1 MIHFFGSQ
9 DTVFA
14 LQTQDNLS
22 HEDIKK
28 LLWLFNSQ
36 IDDKFTITNISDSS
50 LKAYFVGPRAAMI
63 TPWSTNAVEITQNMG
78 ISGIIRIEEFKAVDK
93 NFKDFDPMLSQKY
106 TELNQSI
113 YLVLKKFLK
122 KL

>member
-1 MIHFFGSQ
+1 MRSISFFNCFLGREVVILRFQKPVQNSNKMIHFFGSQ

-22 HEDIKK
+22 NEDIKK

-36 IDDKFTITNISDSS
+36 IDNKFTITNSSDSS

-63 TPWSTNAVEITQNMG
+63 TP
-78 ISGIIRIEEFKAVDK
+78 
-93 NFKDFDPMLSQKY
+93 
-106 TELNQSI
+106 
-113 YLVLKKFLK
+113 
-122 KL
+122 